1 MERISII
8 FSLHCHPAIIFY
20 FSATTTCATFFR
32 LHQCSALVSIPREE
46 KGGGV
51 TSSLELTLTDPCCPE
66 GWSYLA
72 LLFLFLKTYTFLLI
86 RYILRNSIPN
96 NRQFWAECGR
106 CTRAKFS
113 VSKNNRDL
121 KINIKNLYTPS

>member
-8 FSLHCHPAIIFY
+8 FSLYCHPAIIFY

-32 LHQCSALVSIPREE
+32 SHQCSALVSIPREE

-51 TSSLELTLTDPCCPE
+51 TSSLDPCCPE

-86 RYILRNSIPN
+86 RYIFRNSIPN
-96 NRQFWAECGR
+96 NRQFQFGPSAGVAHVQSFQFKKI
-106 CTRAKFS
+106 TLI
-113 VSKNNRDL
+113 L
-121 KINIKNLYTPS
+121 KSIFKKNLCTP